1 MICARPVDSRRRLL
15 TLTYPAISAET
26 RNLVG
31 CAAASVPY
39 SSRRFSGPET
49 WPCLP
54 CFEERWRS
62 GVRQVV
68 ALPSKYR
75 SRLAVSLRA
84 RWLVTT
90 KRRDRLLG
98 SDFDPRP

>member
-1 MICARPVDSRRRLL
+1 MILSIHAGACGPLRIRRSAQRP
-15 TLTYPAISAET
+15 

-31 CAAASVPY
+31 CATARSVPY
-39 SSRRFSGPET
+39 SLRRFSGPET

-54 CFEERWRS
+54 CFEERLRS

-75 SRLAVSLRA
+75 SRPAVSLCGP
-84 RWLVTT
+84 
-90 KRRDRLLG
+90 DG
-98 SDFDPRP
+98 S

>member
-1 MICARPVDSRRRLL
+1 MISARPADSRRRLL

-26 RNLVG
+26 GNLVG

-54 CFEERWRS
+54 CFEERSRS

-68 ALPSKYR
+68 LCRANIARGLR
-75 SRLAVSLRA
+75 SHFAGQMTS
-84 RWLVTT
+84 
-90 KRRDRLLG
+90 
-98 SDFDPRP
+98 

>member
-1 MICARPVDSRRRLL
+1 MISARPADSRRRLL
-15 TLTYPAISAET
+15 TLGIRRSAQRL

-68 ALPSKYR
+68 APPSKDH
-75 SRLAVSLRA
+75 SRPAGLTLRA
-84 RWLVTT
+84 R
-90 KRRDRLLG
+90 
-98 SDFDPRP
+98 